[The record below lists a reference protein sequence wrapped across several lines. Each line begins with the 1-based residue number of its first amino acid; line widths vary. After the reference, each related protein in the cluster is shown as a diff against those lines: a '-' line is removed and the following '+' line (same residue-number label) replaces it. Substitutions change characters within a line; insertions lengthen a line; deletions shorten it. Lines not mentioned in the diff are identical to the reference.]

1 MAKKPP
7 ATKASTFTYG
17 LGNPARTDV
26 IKPSTYKPPQP
37 KNKSSGSSRSSLD
50 KKIDAKF
57 QGVKDTYSEI
67 TKLLDSLNTG
77 DIASSGGG
85 PVVNPG

>member
-57 QGVKDTYSEI
+57 QGVERHILRNNKINRQFKYWRHSI
-67 TKLLDSLNTG
+67 
-77 DIASSGGG
+77 
-85 PVVNPG
+85 